1 MNRSKHRSFLL
12 GIVAF
17 ALFLF
22 SGCSFAGQM
31 ISEILSVPAEPQ
43 TYTISNY
50 GIEVPAPQ
58 GWEETGA
65 ENLDLQLYNS
75 SIGMY
80 MSIYGYTDD
89 EFDEGTSPEDVLEL
103 QSCFILD
110 RRDQVQEIEGLETKE
125 YGDKTVYTVLY
136 SAEKDGHQNYYRF
149 SLLDFKSSDKMAWV
163 LFTAMPSD
171 IIAYSDTISELIAN
185 ITVTSEVTSF

>member
-12 GIVAF
+12 GIAAF

-31 ISEILSVPAEPQ
+31 ISEILSAPAEPQ

-65 ENLDLQLYNS
+65 ENLDWNVYEHLRLY
-75 SIGMY
+75 G
-80 MSIYGYTDD
+80 
-89 EFDEGTSPEDVLEL
+89 
-103 QSCFILD
+103 
-110 RRDQVQEIEGLETKE
+110 R
-125 YGDKTVYTVLY
+125 
-136 SAEKDGHQNYYRF
+136 
-149 SLLDFKSSDKMAWV
+149 
-163 LFTAMPSD
+163 
-171 IIAYSDTISELIAN
+171 
-185 ITVTSEVTSF
+185 